1 MPLAKINEIGV
12 RPGEKIDEV
21 LITKDNKNVY
31 ELKDYFVILPE
42 FKFDKKN
49 YKLQTKAK
57 KVSLDY
63 DSLNNKEMISISQFK
78 NYLNYNLNN
87 TKFYS
92 RQHIDKKDIDS
103 VVNCLKSNYLTTGPL
118 NKIFEKKLINSV
130 IQNIVFL

>member
-1 MPLAKINEIGV
+1 M
-12 RPGEKIDEV
+12 
-21 LITKDNKNVY
+21 
-31 ELKDYFVILPE
+31 
-42 FKFDKKN
+42 DKKN
-49 YKLQTKAK
+49 YKLQSKSK

-118 NKIFEKKLINSV
+118 NKIFEKKN
-130 IQNIVFL
+130 